1 MCGQVKVETCC
12 WVFKDKSVFT
22 YTTASKM
29 NQITFLNDTPQR
41 DHMLNLKKK
50 SKNDFSNDHRDM

>member
-1 MCGQVKVETCC
+1 
-12 WVFKDKSVFT
+12 
-22 YTTASKM
+22 M

-50 SKNDFSNDHRDM
+50 SKNDFSNDHRDV